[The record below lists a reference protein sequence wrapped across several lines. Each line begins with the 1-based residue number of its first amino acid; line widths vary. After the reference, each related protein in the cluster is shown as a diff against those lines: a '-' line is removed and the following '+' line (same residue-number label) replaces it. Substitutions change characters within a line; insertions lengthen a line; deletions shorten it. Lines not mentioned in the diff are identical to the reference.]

1 MDTNHTTAGSWG
13 DREITN
19 RVRNGSDTYELKRR
33 AYKNNKKTL
42 KIIKEKEMGQIDRE
56 QIKENPSN
64 LVRSSF
70 RILIKESGDKKL

>member
-1 MDTNHTTAGSWG
+1 M
-13 DREITN
+13 
-19 RVRNGSDTYELKRR
+19 KRR

-70 RILIKESGDKKL
+70 RILTK